1 MSTTIQVST
10 ATELHPLLEE
20 GYGSRCAELLK
31 EFRKG
36 QEAVE
41 AFQEAYPKLAKV
53 LEPLLVLQTTQGGTP
68 VPSLVHRLEVA
79 PGEYEYLS
87 MVARAQMLRQL
98 DDALADPA
106 SLPLKIVSPRSTD
119 NANLKH
125 WYAYLLL
132 HHTTD

>member
-1 MSTTIQVST
+1 MSTT
-10 ATELHPLLEE
+10 TELHPLLEE

-68 VPSLVHRLEVA
+68 VPRLVHRLEVA

-106 SLPLKIVSPRSTD
+106 SLPLKIASPRSTD